1 MNNENPIG
9 DDVFD
14 KIEELCERGEELA
27 DAGKIRPA
35 LSTFWKA
42 YDLIPE
48 PKNQYPAGTWL
59 LVTIGDLNFQV
70 QNYESGVKN
79 LTLAKDFPEGEG
91 NPFLHFRLGQCQ
103 LELGNKDAALEE
115 FLKAFE
121 VEGEVIFEDE
131 EPKYWNF
138 FKAVRP

>member
-1 MNNENPIG
+1 MKNDNYSG

-14 KIEELCERGEELA
+14 EIEELCERGEELA
-27 DAGKIRPA
+27 DNGKIRPA

-42 YDLIPE
+42 FNLLPE
-48 PKNQYPAGTWL
+48 PKEQYPAGTWL
-59 LVTIGDLNFQV
+59 LVSIGDLNFMV
-70 QNYESGVKN
+70 QNYEGGVKN
-79 LTLAKDFPEGEG
+79 LTEAKKFPEGEG

-103 LELGNKDAALEE
+103 FELGNKEEALKE
-115 FLKAFE
+115 FLIAFE
-121 VEGEVIFEDE
+121 ADGEAVFEDE